1 MPTCSEQYG
10 PGWVGDYPNCRYDAS
25 TPGGQ
30 GGDQTPFTGTVG
42 SLGYGDILEGSSWED
57 DWQKFFDPY
66 DTRKEEMQTRHAG
79 MDVGQLEEAWGLT
92 SGQLGEAWDLKQ
104 TQLGETWGQQQE
116 QLGEAWG
123 LRGAQLGETLELG
136 RGQLGE
142 SWRLQSADLGG
153 QWGGQRQELGA
164 GARGAFQDVERMI
177 AGMTQRGRGL
187 TFGGQRQRQAEE
199 EVSGAYAR
207 NLGLGRSA
215 YERAMEGGRA
225 RYRQGL
231 ESQTTG
237 YEQAMATG
245 QQQYEQALE
254 TGELGYQQALS
265 TGELGYQQALETGQ
279 LGLQQA
285 TTDIYQGLESD
296 IFGGREGWLAGQRG
310 TLNMLLGSG
319 IWDDD
324 NPPPDIDPPPRCPPG
339 QQMALPGSGQT
350 GCVPIPGGY
359 TPPTTLGPTYEPEYT
374 GMGEEDVCISKGGT
388 WVGGS
393 CQYG

>member
-10 PGWVGDYPNCRYDAS
+10 PGWVGDYPNCTYNPS

-30 GGDQTPFTGTVG
+30 GGDQTPFTGTVE
-42 SLGYGDILEGSSWED
+42 SLGYGDILAGSSWAD

-66 DTRKEEMQTRHAG
+66 DIRGEEMATRQAG
-79 MDVGQLEEAWGLT
+79 VDVGQLEEAWGLK
-92 SGQLGEAWDLKQ
+92 E
-104 TQLGETWGQQQE
+104 E

-123 LRGAQLGETLELG
+123 LKGAQLGQTLGLG
-136 RGQLGE
+136 REQLGE
-142 SWRLQSADLGG
+142 TWRLQAGGLGE

-177 AGMTQRGRGL
+177 SGMTQRGRGL

-215 YERAMEGGRA
+215 YERAMEGGRS

-237 YEQAMATG
+237 YEQAMASG

-265 TGELGYQQALETGQ
+265 TGGLGYQQALETGQ

-285 TTDIYQGLESD
+285 TTDIFQGLESD

-324 NPPPDIDPPPRCPPG
+324 NPPPATTPPRCPPG

-359 TPPTTLGPTYEPEYT
+359 TPPTTLGPTQEPEYT
-374 GMGEEDVCISKGGT
+374 GMGEEDICLSKGGT
-388 WVGGS
+388 WIGGS